1 MCGVTALVESPHFGG
16 VDLGVRGSRVAAAVE
31 IAAVG
36 ARGVVSPDQDRGR
49 RWENRIELNKKLT
62 ETLSVAI
69 RHETR
74 RNNPDVRIEDYTLL
88 RLLVGLDF

>member
-1 MCGVTALVESPHFGG
+1 L
-16 VDLGVRGSRVAAAVE
+16 
-31 IAAVG
+31 
-36 ARGVVSPDQDRGR
+36 
-49 RWENRIELNKKLT
+49 ELNKKLT

-74 RNNPDVRIEDYTLL
+74 TNNPDVRIQDYTLL